1 MDRFK
6 NILVAASPGSLDSTV
21 IRRIAGFI
29 DANRARVTLM
39 DVVEPMPPWRRQVNV
54 DGRTVDLEQLL
65 VHERTAALRR
75 HAEALGGGDVDVHV
89 RHGKPFIEVIEHGLE
104 HGNDLVIVAEPPSH
118 GKGGQ
123 IGSAADI
130 MQLLRKCPLPVWV
143 MRASTTGHPVVLA
156 LVDPD
161 PSDPERDSLNRLILD
176 LAVSMAEREEGSLH
190 VGHACVL
197 EGESTFRTSG
207 FLALP
212 SGQVDL
218 LRGAVAEE
226 HERRLDEL
234 VDEMG
239 VFDVGGQVHLV
250 SGDAGVAL
258 PELADRLRAS
268 VIVMGTVARS
278 GLSGLI
284 MGNTAE
290 TILRSAACSVLAL
303 KPGGFVTPVRMAK
316 HGTS

>member
-1 MDRFK
+1 
-6 NILVAASPGSLDSTV
+6 
-21 IRRIAGFI
+21 
-29 DANRARVTLM
+29 M

-65 VHERTAALRR
+65 VDERTAALKR
-75 HAEALGGGDVDVHV
+75 HAEAIGGGDVDVHV
-89 RHGKPFIEVIEHGLE
+89 RHGKPFIEVIEHALK
-104 HGNDLVIVAEPPSH
+104 HGNDLLIVADPPGH
-118 GKGGQ
+118 PETGGH

-143 MRASTTGHPVVLA
+143 MRASTTDHPVVLA

-161 PSDPERDSLNRLILD
+161 PSDPERDSLNRQILD
-176 LAVSMAEREEGSLH
+176 LAVSMAKTEEGTLH
-190 VGHACVL
+190 VGHAWVL
-197 EGESTFRTSG
+197 EGESTFRTSA
-207 FLALP
+207 FLSLP

-226 HERRLDEL
+226 HRRRLDEL
-234 VDEMG
+234 VAEMG
-239 VFDVGGQVHLV
+239 VFEMGGQVHLV
-250 SGDAGVAL
+250 SGDAGAVL

-278 GLSGLI
+278 GLRGLI

-290 TILRSAACSVLAL
+290 TILRSVSCSVLAL
-303 KPGGFVTPVRMAK
+303 KPAGFVTPVRMDK
-316 HGTS
+316 HAAS